1 MSVSRASVAG
11 VVRCDGSV
19 GRRRDIVKSVS
30 RAGVRCQ
37 ASVATRARNS
47 KEAPVDV
54 DEDGLRRALNGVGL
68 VLRERVDQGSFAVVY
83 KATSTGLNGFGVT
96 SWQGEA
102 GTEHAVKI
110 LSATASTVSSRR
122 DFKREATLLT
132 KVNHPNIVKVQYY
145 DESPQPFMVT
155 EFCSSGNLWN
165 ALRAEEIKATRLA
178 ADAYDVA
185 PIPDDMPLL
194 DLPALMKDIAEALA
208 YLHAAGFAHRDIKSS
223 NILLTWSEERRRIQ
237 AMLCDFGSAA
247 PVNKMPRRPK
257 RGALEKVLGLGKG
270 WQPVGTMLWMAP
282 EMLRPPV
289 EGEELAGFG
298 GDKADIYALG
308 IVLWECLNWRVPW
321 VSESAP
327 TRERVIDEVVNKRAR
342 LPAGKNA
349 SRTVAS
355 LLSSMFKT
363 LPAERPS
370 ASEVTIALSAMKR
383 RWDKNGAFEVMCQ
396 SASAQGREVAKLL
409 ESTSVDR
416 ETQNVIEEEAR
427 AAAAAAGAELDD
439 ESPVQASADESDA
452 PTKATEADVARTAP
466 TPAPAAS
473 APADEKP
480 ETLVSQDLD
489 PEAWLGEVGTVDA
502 DLLCENLLNMVFP
515 HILEAEF
522 DPEMT
527 ATMAS
532 NIEELEQLTNKYN
545 ELKRRSRTDP
555 FAALAT
561 DAKGREVKR
570 MANKIERVEVEAQV
584 KAWDRTRAMLREQL
598 KRAEEEHSEWKRT
611 LRRL

>member
-1 MSVSRASVAG
+1 MAMAMALASASVA
-11 VVRCDGSV
+11 RAGSWRGASTRRS
-19 GRRRDIVKSVS
+19 GRRTTTTTYGAS
-30 RAGVRCQ
+30 
-37 ASVATRARNS
+37 SVAGAQSRSAAS
-47 KEAPVDV
+47 SSASADV
-54 DEDGLRRALNGVGL
+54 DEDGLRLALGAVGL

-83 KATSTGLNGFGVT
+83 KATSTGLNGFGGT

-132 KVNHPNIVKVQYY
+132 KVKHPNIVKVQYY
-145 DESPQPFMVT
+145 DETPQPFMVT

-165 ALRAEEIKATRLA
+165 ALRAEEIKASRLV
-178 ADAYDVA
+178 ADAADVA

-282 EMLRPPV
+282 EMLRPPI

-321 VSESAP
+321 VSEGAP

-342 LPAGKNA
+342 LPAGKDA

-363 LPAERPS
+363 SPAERPS
-370 ASEVTIALSAMKR
+370 AAEVTIALSAMKR

-427 AAAAAAGAELDD
+427 AAAAATTDM
-439 ESPVQASADESDA
+439 ESVQASADEVDA
-452 PTKATEADVARTAP
+452 PTAEVEVTA
-466 TPAPAAS
+466 AN
-473 APADEKP
+473 DKP

-522 DPEMT
+522 NPEMT

-584 KAWDRTRAMLREQL
+584 KAWDRTRNMLREQL
-598 KRAEEEHSEWKRT
+598 KKAEEEHSEWKRT

>member
-1 MSVSRASVAG
+1 MAMALALASSVARAGSWRGASTRRSGRRTTTTTTCGASSVAG
-11 VVRCDGSV
+11 AQ
-19 GRRRDIVKSVS
+19 S
-30 RAGVRCQ
+30 RSA
-37 ASVATRARNS
+37 ASASAS
-47 KEAPVDV
+47 ADV
-54 DEDGLRRALNGVGL
+54 DEDGLRLALGAVGL

-83 KATSTGLNGFGVT
+83 KATSTGLNGFGGT
-96 SWQGEA
+96 SWQGEV

-132 KVNHPNIVKVQYY
+132 KVKHPNIVKVQYY
-145 DESPQPFMVT
+145 DETPQPFMVT

-165 ALRAEEIKATRLA
+165 ALRAEEIKASRLV
-178 ADAYDVA
+178 ADAADVA

-282 EMLRPPV
+282 EMLRPPI

-321 VSESAP
+321 VSEGAP

-342 LPAGKNA
+342 LPAGKDA

-363 LPAERPS
+363 SPAERPS
-370 ASEVTIALSAMKR
+370 AAEVTIALSAMKR

-427 AAAAAAGAELDD
+427 AAAAATTDM
-439 ESPVQASADESDA
+439 ESVQASADEADA
-452 PTKATEADVARTAP
+452 PTAANEVTA
-466 TPAPAAS
+466 S
-473 APADEKP
+473 NDKP

-522 DPEMT
+522 NPEMT

-584 KAWDRTRAMLREQL
+584 KAWDRTRNMLREQL
-598 KRAEEEHSEWKRT
+598 KKAEEEHSEWKRT

>member
-1 MSVSRASVAG
+1 MRWLTTMAMAMAMAMASSVARAGSWRGASTRRSGRRTTTTTTCGASSVAG
-11 VVRCDGSV
+11 AQ
-19 GRRRDIVKSVS
+19 S
-30 RAGVRCQ
+30 RSA
-37 ASVATRARNS
+37 ASASAS
-47 KEAPVDV
+47 EDV
-54 DEDGLRRALNGVGL
+54 DEDGLRLALGAVGL

-83 KATSTGLNGFGVT
+83 KATSTGLNGFGGT

-132 KVNHPNIVKVQYY
+132 KVKHPNIVKVQYY
-145 DESPQPFMVT
+145 DETPQPFMVT

-165 ALRAEEIKATRLA
+165 ALRAEEIKASKRLA
-178 ADAYDVA
+178 ADAVDV
-185 PIPDDMPLL
+185 PLPDDMPLL

-282 EMLRPPV
+282 EMLRPPI

-342 LPAGKNA
+342 LPAGKDA

-363 LPAERPS
+363 SPAERPS
-370 ASEVTIALSAMKR
+370 AAEVTIALSAMKR

-427 AAAAAAGAELDD
+427 AAAAATTDM
-439 ESPVQASADESDA
+439 ESVQASADEADA
-452 PTKATEADVARTAP
+452 PTAANEVTA
-466 TPAPAAS
+466 S
-473 APADEKP
+473 NDKP

-522 DPEMT
+522 NPEMT

-570 MANKIERVEVEAQV
+570 MANKIERIEVEAQV
-584 KAWDRTRAMLREQL
+584 KAWDRTRNMLREQL
-598 KRAEEEHSEWKRT
+598 KKAEEEHSEWKRT

>member
-1 MSVSRASVAG
+1 VRWLTTMAMAMAMAMASSVARAGSWRGASTRRSGRRTTTTTTCGASSVAG
-11 VVRCDGSV
+11 AQ
-19 GRRRDIVKSVS
+19 S
-30 RAGVRCQ
+30 RSA
-37 ASVATRARNS
+37 ASASAS
-47 KEAPVDV
+47 ADV
-54 DEDGLRRALNGVGL
+54 DEDGLRLALGAVGL

-83 KATSTGLNGFGVT
+83 KATSTGLNGFGGT
-96 SWQGEA
+96 SWQGEV

-132 KVNHPNIVKVQYY
+132 KVKHPNIVKVQYY
-145 DESPQPFMVT
+145 DETPQPFMVT

-165 ALRAEEIKATRLA
+165 ALRAEEIKASRLV
-178 ADAYDVA
+178 ADAADVA

-282 EMLRPPV
+282 EMLRPPI

-321 VSESAP
+321 VSEGAP

-342 LPAGKNA
+342 LPAGKDA

-363 LPAERPS
+363 SPAERPS
-370 ASEVTIALSAMKR
+370 AAEVTIALSAMKR

-427 AAAAAAGAELDD
+427 AAAAATTDM
-439 ESPVQASADESDA
+439 ESVQASADEADA
-452 PTKATEADVARTAP
+452 PTAANEVTA
-466 TPAPAAS
+466 S
-473 APADEKP
+473 NDKP

-522 DPEMT
+522 NPEMT

-584 KAWDRTRAMLREQL
+584 KAWDRTRNMLREQL
-598 KRAEEEHSEWKRT
+598 KKAEEEHSEWKRT

>member
-1 MSVSRASVAG
+1 MMMSTMMVARA
-11 VVRCDGSV
+11 GSWRGASSTTTMAHRG
-19 GRRRDIVKSVS
+19 GRRVMGMTTCGASTTSGVGAATAS
-30 RAGVRCQ
+30 RSG
-37 ASVATRARNS
+37 ASATAT
-47 KEAPVDV
+47 ADV
-54 DEDGLRRALNGVGL
+54 DEDGLRRALGAVGL

-83 KATSTGLNGFGVT
+83 KATSTGLNGFGGT

-132 KVNHPNIVKVQYY
+132 KVKHPNIVKVQYY
-145 DESPQPFMVT
+145 DETPQPFMVT

-165 ALRAEEIKATRLA
+165 ALRAEEIKASRLA
-178 ADAYDVA
+178 ADAVDVV

-282 EMLRPPV
+282 EMLRPPI

-342 LPAGKNA
+342 LPAGKDA

-363 LPAERPS
+363 SPAERPS
-370 ASEVTIALSAMKR
+370 AAEVTIALSAMKR
-383 RWDKNGAFEVMCQ
+383 RWDKKGAFEVMCQ
-396 SASAQGREVAKLL
+396 SASVQGREVAKLL

-427 AAAAAAGAELDD
+427 AAAATTDM
-439 ESPVQASADESDA
+439 ESVQASADEA
-452 PTKATEADVARTAP
+452 EVEAAAV
-466 TPAPAAS
+466 APAAANEITAS
-473 APADEKP
+473 NDKP

-502 DLLCENLLNMVFP
+502 DLLCKNLLNMVFP

-522 DPEMT
+522 NPEMT

-570 MANKIERVEVEAQV
+570 MANKIERIEVEAQV
-584 KAWDRTRAMLREQL
+584 KAWDRTRNMLREQL
-598 KRAEEEHSEWKRT
+598 KKAEEEHSEWKRT

>member
-1 MSVSRASVAG
+1 MAMAMALASVA
-11 VVRCDGSV
+11 RAGSWRGASTRRS
-19 GRRRDIVKSVS
+19 GRRTTTTTTCGAS
-30 RAGVRCQ
+30 
-37 ASVATRARNS
+37 SVAGAQSRSAAS
-47 KEAPVDV
+47 ASASADV
-54 DEDGLRRALNGVGL
+54 DEDGLRLALGAVGL

-83 KATSTGLNGFGVT
+83 KATSTGLNGFGGT
-96 SWQGEA
+96 SWQGEV

-132 KVNHPNIVKVQYY
+132 KVKHPNIVKVQYY
-145 DESPQPFMVT
+145 DETPQPFMVT

-165 ALRAEEIKATRLA
+165 ALRAEEIKASRLV
-178 ADAYDVA
+178 ADAADVA
-185 PIPDDMPLL
+185 PIPGDMPLL

-282 EMLRPPV
+282 EMLRPPI

-321 VSESAP
+321 VSEGAP

-342 LPAGKNA
+342 LPAGKDA

-363 LPAERPS
+363 SPAERPS
-370 ASEVTIALSAMKR
+370 AAEVTIALSAMKR

-427 AAAAAAGAELDD
+427 AAAAATTDM
-439 ESPVQASADESDA
+439 ESVQASADEADA
-452 PTKATEADVARTAP
+452 PTAANEVTA
-466 TPAPAAS
+466 AN
-473 APADEKP
+473 DKP

-522 DPEMT
+522 NPEMT

-584 KAWDRTRAMLREQL
+584 KAWDRTRNMLREQL
-598 KRAEEEHSEWKRT
+598 KKAEEEHSEWKRT

>member
-1 MSVSRASVAG
+1 MAMAMALASASVA
-11 VVRCDGSV
+11 RAGSWRGASTRRS
-19 GRRRDIVKSVS
+19 GRRTTTTTTYGAS
-30 RAGVRCQ
+30 
-37 ASVATRARNS
+37 SVAGAQSRSAAS
-47 KEAPVDV
+47 SSASADV
-54 DEDGLRRALNGVGL
+54 DEDGLRLALGAVGL

-83 KATSTGLNGFGVT
+83 KATSTGLNGFGGT

-132 KVNHPNIVKVQYY
+132 KVKHPNIVKVQYY
-145 DESPQPFMVT
+145 DETPQPFMVT

-165 ALRAEEIKATRLA
+165 ALRAEEIKASRLV
-178 ADAYDVA
+178 ADAADVA

-282 EMLRPPV
+282 EMLRPPI

-321 VSESAP
+321 VSEGAP

-342 LPAGKNA
+342 LPAGKDA

-363 LPAERPS
+363 SPAERPS
-370 ASEVTIALSAMKR
+370 AAEVTIALSAMKR

-427 AAAAAAGAELDD
+427 AAAAATTDM
-439 ESPVQASADESDA
+439 ESVQASADEVDA
-452 PTKATEADVARTAP
+452 PTAEVEVTA
-466 TPAPAAS
+466 AN
-473 APADEKP
+473 DKP

-522 DPEMT
+522 NPEMT

-584 KAWDRTRAMLREQL
+584 KAWDRTRNMLREQL
-598 KRAEEEHSEWKRT
+598 KKAEEEHSEWKRT

>member
-1 MSVSRASVAG
+1 MAMALASASVA
-11 VVRCDGSV
+11 RAGSWRGASTRRS
-19 GRRRDIVKSVS
+19 GRRTTTTTTCGAS
-30 RAGVRCQ
+30 
-37 ASVATRARNS
+37 SVAGAQSRSAAS
-47 KEAPVDV
+47 SSASADV
-54 DEDGLRRALNGVGL
+54 DEDGLRLALGAVGL

-83 KATSTGLNGFGVT
+83 KATSTGLNGFGGT

-132 KVNHPNIVKVQYY
+132 KVKHPNIVKVQYY
-145 DESPQPFMVT
+145 DETPQPFMVT

-165 ALRAEEIKATRLA
+165 ALRAEEIKASRLV
-178 ADAYDVA
+178 ADAADVA

-282 EMLRPPV
+282 EMLRPPI

-321 VSESAP
+321 VSEGAP

-342 LPAGKNA
+342 LPAGKDA

-363 LPAERPS
+363 SPAERPS
-370 ASEVTIALSAMKR
+370 AAEVTIALSAMKR

-427 AAAAAAGAELDD
+427 AAAAATTDM
-439 ESPVQASADESDA
+439 ESVQASADEVDA
-452 PTKATEADVARTAP
+452 PTAEVEVTA
-466 TPAPAAS
+466 AN
-473 APADEKP
+473 DKP

-522 DPEMT
+522 NPEMT

-584 KAWDRTRAMLREQL
+584 KAWDRTRNMLREQL
-598 KRAEEEHSEWKRT
+598 KKAEEEHSEWKRT

>member
-1 MSVSRASVAG
+1 
-11 VVRCDGSV
+11 
-19 GRRRDIVKSVS
+19 
-30 RAGVRCQ
+30 
-37 ASVATRARNS
+37 
-47 KEAPVDV
+47 
-54 DEDGLRRALNGVGL
+54 
-68 VLRERVDQGSFAVVY
+68 
-83 KATSTGLNGFGVT
+83 
-96 SWQGEA
+96 
-102 GTEHAVKI
+102 VKI

-132 KVNHPNIVKVQYY
+132 KVKHPNIVKVQYY
-145 DESPQPFMVT
+145 DETPQPFMVT

-165 ALRAEEIKATRLA
+165 ALRAEEIKASKRLA
-178 ADAYDVA
+178 ADAVDV
-185 PIPDDMPLL
+185 PLPDDMPLL

-282 EMLRPPV
+282 EMLRPPI

-342 LPAGKNA
+342 LPAGKDA

-363 LPAERPS
+363 SPAERPS
-370 ASEVTIALSAMKR
+370 AAEVTIALSAMKR

-427 AAAAAAGAELDD
+427 AAAAATTDM
-439 ESPVQASADESDA
+439 ESVQASADEED
-452 PTKATEADVARTAP
+452 ARTGEVETAAVAP
-466 TPAPAAS
+466 PAANEVTAS
-473 APADEKP
+473 NDKP

-522 DPEMT
+522 NPEMT

-570 MANKIERVEVEAQV
+570 MANKIERIEVEAQV
-584 KAWDRTRAMLREQL
+584 KAWDRTRNMLREQL
-598 KRAEEEHSEWKRT
+598 KKAEEEHSEWKRT

>member
-1 MSVSRASVAG
+1 MAMAMAMASCARAGSWRGASTRRSGRRTTMTMTCGASSVAG
-11 VVRCDGSV
+11 AQ
-19 GRRRDIVKSVS
+19 S
-30 RAGVRCQ
+30 RSS
-37 ASVATRARNS
+37 ASSASAS
-47 KEAPVDV
+47 ASASADV
-54 DEDGLRRALNGVGL
+54 DEDGLRRALGAVGL

-83 KATSTGLNGFGVT
+83 KATSTGLNGFGGT

-132 KVNHPNIVKVQYY
+132 KVKHPNIVKVQYY
-145 DESPQPFMVT
+145 DETPQPFMVT

-165 ALRAEEIKATRLA
+165 ALRAEEIKASRLV
-178 ADAYDVA
+178 ADAADVA
-185 PIPDDMPLL
+185 PIPDETPLL

-208 YLHAAGFAHRDIKSS
+208 YLHAAGFAHRDIKTS

-282 EMLRPPV
+282 EMLRPPI

-321 VSESAP
+321 VSEGAP

-342 LPAGKNA
+342 LPAGKDA

-363 LPAERPS
+363 SPAERPS
-370 ASEVTIALSAMKR
+370 AAEVTIALSAMKR

-427 AAAAAAGAELDD
+427 AAAAATTDM
-439 ESPVQASADESDA
+439 ESVQASADEVDA
-452 PTKATEADVARTAP
+452 PTAEVEVTA
-466 TPAPAAS
+466 AN
-473 APADEKP
+473 DKP

-522 DPEMT
+522 NPEMT

-584 KAWDRTRAMLREQL
+584 KAWDRTRNMLREQL
-598 KRAEEEHSEWKRT
+598 KKAEEEHSEWKRT

>member
-1 MSVSRASVAG
+1 MTMSMTMTTSSVARGAGWSTRTYRGGRGAAMTTCGASSVAG
-11 VVRCDGSV
+11 AT
-19 GRRRDIVKSVS
+19 S
-30 RAGVRCQ
+30 RSGAG
-37 ASVATRARNS
+37 ARA
-47 KEAPVDV
+47 ADAADA
-54 DEDGLRRALNGVGL
+54 DEDGLRRALGAVGL

-83 KATSTGLNGFGVT
+83 KATSTGLNGFGGT

-132 KVNHPNIVKVQYY
+132 KVKHPNIVKVQYY
-145 DESPQPFMVT
+145 DETPQPFMVT

-165 ALRAEEIKATRLA
+165 ALRAEEIKASKRLA
-178 ADAYDVA
+178 ADAVDV

-282 EMLRPPV
+282 EMLRPPI

-342 LPAGKNA
+342 LPAGKDA

-363 LPAERPS
+363 SPAERPS
-370 ASEVTIALSAMKR
+370 AAEVTIALSAMKR

-427 AAAAAAGAELDD
+427 AAAAATTDM
-439 ESPVQASADESDA
+439 ESVQASADEED
-452 PTKATEADVARTAP
+452 ARTGEVETAAVAP
-466 TPAPAAS
+466 PAANEVTAS
-473 APADEKP
+473 NDKP

-522 DPEMT
+522 NPEMT

-570 MANKIERVEVEAQV
+570 MANKIERIEVEAQV
-584 KAWDRTRAMLREQL
+584 KAWDRTRNMLREQL
-598 KRAEEEHSEWKRT
+598 KKAEEEHSEWKRT

>member
-1 MSVSRASVAG
+1 MAMAMALASASVA
-11 VVRCDGSV
+11 RAGSWRGASTRRS
-19 GRRRDIVKSVS
+19 GRRTTTTTTCGAS
-30 RAGVRCQ
+30 
-37 ASVATRARNS
+37 SVAGAQSRSAAS
-47 KEAPVDV
+47 SSASADV
-54 DEDGLRRALNGVGL
+54 DEDGLRLALGAVGL

-83 KATSTGLNGFGVT
+83 KATSTGLNGFGGT

-132 KVNHPNIVKVQYY
+132 KVKHPNIVKVQYY
-145 DESPQPFMVT
+145 DETPQPFMVT

-165 ALRAEEIKATRLA
+165 ALRAEEIKASRLV
-178 ADAYDVA
+178 ADAADVA

-282 EMLRPPV
+282 EMLRPPI

-321 VSESAP
+321 VSEGAP

-342 LPAGKNA
+342 LPAGKDA

-363 LPAERPS
+363 SPAERPS
-370 ASEVTIALSAMKR
+370 AAEVTIALSAMKR

-427 AAAAAAGAELDD
+427 AAAAATTDM
-439 ESPVQASADESDA
+439 ESVQASADEVDA
-452 PTKATEADVARTAP
+452 PTAEVEVTA
-466 TPAPAAS
+466 AN
-473 APADEKP
+473 DKP

-522 DPEMT
+522 NPEMT

-584 KAWDRTRAMLREQL
+584 KAWDRTRNMLREQL
-598 KRAEEEHSEWKRT
+598 KKAEEEHSEWKRT

>member
-1 MSVSRASVAG
+1 MAMAMALASVA
-11 VVRCDGSV
+11 RAGSWRGASTRRS
-19 GRRRDIVKSVS
+19 GRRTTTTTTCGAS
-30 RAGVRCQ
+30 
-37 ASVATRARNS
+37 SVAGAQSRSAAS
-47 KEAPVDV
+47 AAASADV
-54 DEDGLRRALNGVGL
+54 DEDGLRLALGAVGL

-83 KATSTGLNGFGVT
+83 KATSTGLNGFGGT
-96 SWQGEA
+96 SWQGEV

-132 KVNHPNIVKVQYY
+132 KVKHPNIVKVQYY
-145 DESPQPFMVT
+145 DETPQPFMVT

-165 ALRAEEIKATRLA
+165 ALRAEEIKASRLV
-178 ADAYDVA
+178 ADAADVA
-185 PIPDDMPLL
+185 PIPGDMPLL

-282 EMLRPPV
+282 EMLRPPI

-321 VSESAP
+321 VSEGAP

-342 LPAGKNA
+342 LPAGKDA

-363 LPAERPS
+363 SPAERPS
-370 ASEVTIALSAMKR
+370 AAEVTIALSAMKR

-427 AAAAAAGAELDD
+427 AAAAATTDM
-439 ESPVQASADESDA
+439 ESVQASADEADA
-452 PTKATEADVARTAP
+452 PTAANEVTA
-466 TPAPAAS
+466 AN
-473 APADEKP
+473 DKP

-522 DPEMT
+522 NPEMT

-584 KAWDRTRAMLREQL
+584 KAWDRTRNMLREQL
-598 KRAEEEHSEWKRT
+598 KKAEEEHSEWKRT